1 MEESSEVV
9 LARPRICAILRQ
21 DGEGRSVAP
30 PLESRSPLPAISSND
45 DGGADD
51 VLELVEQ
58 LDVATSALHEES
70 REVDWLRLSVAAVKQ
85 EMAAVELATIE
96 A

>member
-1 MEESSEVV
+1 MLIPTFVRCCDGIGRV
-9 LARPRICAILRQ
+9 ARWRHHQRADPRFRL
-21 DGEGRSVAP
+21 
-30 PLESRSPLPAISSND
+30 SPTTT
-45 DGGADD
+45 GGVDD
-51 VLELVEQ
+51 VLTLVEQ

-70 REVDWLRLSVAAVKQ
+70 READQLCLSVAAVKQ

>member
-1 MEESSEVV
+1 MTT
-9 LARPRICAILRQ
+9 
-21 DGEGRSVAP
+21 
-30 PLESRSPLPAISSND
+30 
-45 DGGADD
+45 GADD
-51 VLELVEQ
+51 VLTLVEQ